1 MINETNIQNGTT
13 ESIDLNKLGMVIRN
27 NWMWLIGIFLLV
39 NGITQLYL
47 RYTKN
52 LYESSSELKLEVKN
66 DATELGIKNV
76 IEEPNLNILSGEIE
90 LIQSK
95 LFLTQV
101 IKSSRLDV
109 NTYSVGRVTNE
120 DLFGK
125 EAFYVSYKPTESAAY
140 DVPITYEPL
149 NDKSFR
155 LSLPDGTTIDARYGD
170 TFSFAGFE
178 LSIERNENFRPGD
191 EKGYYFTIN
200 SQQNQLHYLSENLT
214 AEPLNF
220 NANTIRISFQD
231 HNPTKAW
238 YIINKIDTLY
248 LQYSYEQKNL
258 ANRQKIEWLS
268 NELAQIESK
277 MEGFEDYFENFTLQ
291 NKTSN
296 LDDDLRNVISRINA
310 LDSQR
315 YQLTQSINKL
325 NQAVENL
332 EKENYVVAFSQ
343 RAALPETL
351 VENLEE
357 LNRLALSQEKL
368 RMSYNEK
375 TFAFR
380 ERQKEIEA
388 LKQKLTLQ
396 LDDVRKD
403 AVNRLASL
411 NAVKARL
418 EREFANLPDKN
429 TEFSKNLR
437 FYKLNEQLYLALMQ
451 SKSEFEIV
459 QAGSVQD
466 FRILSPASLPTE
478 PIAPKRLMI
487 SAAGFVASIT
497 VMLFFIGIV
506 YLVNNKVT
514 SVSELERSLQL
525 PVIGVVPVSRHIK
538 NQGLFVVDQPK
549 SMVSEALRT
558 IRTNLDFFNI
568 QSQEK
573 TIVISSTV
581 SGEGKSFI
589 AINLGAIIAL
599 SRRKVVLLDL
609 DMRKNKT
616 NLPVS
621 VGDNPRGIST
631 ILIRKNS
638 WRECVLNTS
647 VEGFD
652 FIPSGPHPPN
662 PAELLLNNSFQ
673 ELIDELR
680 KEYDYILMDTPPVG
694 LVTDGIMAMKR
705 ADLCIYIFRANYSKK
720 EFMTNLQRII
730 NINKFSNISVVLN
743 ALPSTGAHKYGY
755 GYYQEAEINS
765 KWTQLFNT

>member
-155 LSLPDGTTIDARYGD
+155 LSLPDGTAIDARYGD
-170 TFSFAGFE
+170 TFSFAGFD

-315 YQLTQSINKL
+315 FQLTQSINKL

-343 RAALPETL
+343 RAAL
-351 VENLEE
+351 
-357 LNRLALSQEKL
+357 
-368 RMSYNEK
+368 
-375 TFAFR
+375 
-380 ERQKEIEA
+380 
-388 LKQKLTLQ
+388 
-396 LDDVRKD
+396 
-403 AVNRLASL
+403 
-411 NAVKARL
+411 
-418 EREFANLPDKN
+418 
-429 TEFSKNLR
+429 
-437 FYKLNEQLYLALMQ
+437 
-451 SKSEFEIV
+451 
-459 QAGSVQD
+459 
-466 FRILSPASLPTE
+466 
-478 PIAPKRLMI
+478 
-487 SAAGFVASIT
+487 
-497 VMLFFIGIV
+497 
-506 YLVNNKVT
+506 
-514 SVSELERSLQL
+514 
-525 PVIGVVPVSRHIK
+525 
-538 NQGLFVVDQPK
+538 
-549 SMVSEALRT
+549 
-558 IRTNLDFFNI
+558 
-568 QSQEK
+568 
-573 TIVISSTV
+573 
-581 SGEGKSFI
+581 
-589 AINLGAIIAL
+589 
-599 SRRKVVLLDL
+599 
-609 DMRKNKT
+609 
-616 NLPVS
+616 
-621 VGDNPRGIST
+621 
-631 ILIRKNS
+631 
-638 WRECVLNTS
+638 
-647 VEGFD
+647 
-652 FIPSGPHPPN
+652 
-662 PAELLLNNSFQ
+662 
-673 ELIDELR
+673 
-680 KEYDYILMDTPPVG
+680 
-694 LVTDGIMAMKR
+694 
-705 ADLCIYIFRANYSKK
+705 
-720 EFMTNLQRII
+720 
-730 NINKFSNISVVLN
+730 
-743 ALPSTGAHKYGY
+743 
-755 GYYQEAEINS
+755 
-765 KWTQLFNT
+765 

>member
-191 EKGYYFTIN
+191 EKGYYFTVN

-343 RAALPETL
+343 RAALPENL

>member
-1 MINETNIQNGTT
+1 MINESNIQNGAA
-13 ESIDLNKLGMVIRN
+13 ESIDLSKLGMVIRN
-27 NWMWLIGIFLLV
+27 NWMWLIAIFLLV
-39 NGITQLYL
+39 NGITQIYL

-76 IEEPNLNILSGEIE
+76 IEEPNLNLLSGEIE

-109 NTYSVGRVTNE
+109 SYFSVGRVTNE

-125 EAFYVSYKPTESAAY
+125 EAFYVSYKPLKSPAY
-140 DVPITYEPL
+140 DLPISYEQL
-149 NDKSFR
+149 DERSFR
-155 LSLPDGTTIDARYGD
+155 LTTPDGSKTDARYGE
-170 TFSFAGFE
+170 TFSFAGFA
-178 LSIERNENFRPGD
+178 LSIVRNENFKPGD
-191 EKGYYFTIN
+191 EQGYYFTIN
-200 SQQNQLHYLSENLT
+200 SQASQLHYLTENLT

-248 LQYSYEQKNL
+248 LEYSYEQKNL

-268 NELAQIESK
+268 NELAQIEGK
-277 MEGFEDYFENFTLQ
+277 MEGFEDYFENFTLE

-296 LDDDLRNVISRINA
+296 LDDDLRNVITQINEI
-310 LDSQR
+310 DSQR
-315 YQLTQSINKL
+315 FQLTQTISKL
-325 NQAVENL
+325 NQATENL
-332 EKENYVVAFSQ
+332 EKQNYVIAFSQ
-343 RAALPETL
+343 RPLLPERL
-351 VENLEE
+351 AESLEE
-357 LNRLALSQEKL
+357 LNRLALNQERL
-368 RMSYNEK
+368 RMSYNEN
-375 TFAFR
+375 TFAFQ
-380 ERQKEIEA
+380 ERQKELEA
-388 LKQKLTLQ
+388 LRHKVTLQ
-396 LDDVRKD
+396 LDEVRKD

-411 NAVKARL
+411 NNVKARL

-437 FYKLNEQLYLALMQ
+437 FYKLNEQLYLTLMQ
-451 SKSEFEIV
+451 SKSEFEVV
-459 QAGSVQD
+459 QAGSVPD
-466 FRILSPASLPTE
+466 FRILSPASLPSG

-487 SAAGFVASIT
+487 SAAGFVASLT

-506 YLVNNKVT
+506 YLANNKIT
-514 SVSELERSLQL
+514 SLTELERSLQL

-538 NQGLFVVDQPK
+538 SQGLFVVDQPK

-568 QSQEK
+568 QSPDK
-573 TIVISSTV
+573 TVVISSTV

-638 WRECVLNTS
+638 WRDCVLNTA

-673 ELIDELR
+673 ELIDDLR

-720 EFMTNLQRII
+720 EFMSNLQRII